1 MQGRGWLCF
10 IALCYLTSSVPFSIF
25 YLVLGCDDQA
35 SKNRTQSPETRPA
48 ERGRATPPPA
58 TSA

>member
-35 SKNRTQSPETRPA
+35 SKNRTLARDAPCSEV
-48 ERGRATPPPA
+48 E
-58 TSA
+58 